1 MMLSFKRVCVLFIG
15 CQYYMMMLSF
25 KRVCVLFNGCEYY
38 IAWIRQP
45 EPRDVH
51 DLCFVSARTIKG
63 IIIMCVFVCKC
74 VNVCICAPKSLG
86 LSSPGLLCPRPF
98 WHYGVLT

>member
-1 MMLSFKRVCVLFIG
+1 
-15 CQYYMMMLSF
+15 MMMLSF

-51 DLCFVSARTIKG
+51 DV
-63 IIIMCVFVCKC
+63 CVFVCKC